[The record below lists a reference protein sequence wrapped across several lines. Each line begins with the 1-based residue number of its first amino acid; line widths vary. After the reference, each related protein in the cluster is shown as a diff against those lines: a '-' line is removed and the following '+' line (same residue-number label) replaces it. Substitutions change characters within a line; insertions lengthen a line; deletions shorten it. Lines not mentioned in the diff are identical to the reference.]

1 MVVIGWLPI
10 GAISGKMISLLAYI
24 MHVLVI
30 PIIVCFEGGND
41 LTAHKLVCALIMN
54 VGLAEAIEAK
64 KKLHAV
70 GWILNIINDC
80 V

>member
-1 MVVIGWLPI
+1 
-10 GAISGKMISLLAYI
+10 

-54 VGLAEAIEAK
+54 VGLAKAIKAK
-64 KKLHAV
+64 KSHAV
-70 GWILNIINDC
+70 GWILNIINEC
-80 V
+80 VYI